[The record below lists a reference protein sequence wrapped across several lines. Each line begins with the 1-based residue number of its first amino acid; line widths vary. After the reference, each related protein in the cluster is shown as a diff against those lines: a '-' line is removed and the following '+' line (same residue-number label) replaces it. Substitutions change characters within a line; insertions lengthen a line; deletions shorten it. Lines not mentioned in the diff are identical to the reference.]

1 MVRLTSGDDTMTG
14 RSGTDLVIAQWTG
27 NGQTDQWR

>member
-14 RSGTDLVIAQWTG
+14 RSGTDGVIAQWTD